1 MEDVKKMWLVRDKRR
16 LLLAMME
23 LLAGDA
29 RISFEGH
36 LDQLGLL
43 SISGASR
50 EPTVALNRCTVSPKL
65 DFIVVPLEP
74 SMSETVISAM
84 GRDVPATVI
93 HIQIEKGGILQFGA
107 YDNFDPEC
115 MFFGSAV
122 KQDLIAWLV
131 SEGILRPNRRKHSE
145 PFSATNL

>member
-1 MEDVKKMWLVRDKRR
+1 MEDVKKIWLVRDKRR

-23 LLAGDA
+23 ELAGDA

-43 SISGASR
+43 SISGASG
-50 EPTVALNRCTVSPKL
+50 EATVALKRNTLWPKL
-65 DFIVVPLEP
+65 DFIVVPLER
-74 SMSETVISAM
+74 STSDTVISAM
-84 GRDVPATVI
+84 GRDVPATII

-115 MFFGSAV
+115 IFFGRAV
-122 KQDLIAWLV
+122 KQDVIERLV
-131 SEGILRPNRRKHSE
+131 SEGILRPIRRKHSK
-145 PFSATNL
+145 PFSATKP